1 MKFFPEKPPADR
13 RLEIFFEVKI
23 LKNRRLTAGF
33 MMRKPAPAEP
43 AEIRVKNRRFSAGKN
58 PAGAGAGAG
67 CKSGQ
72 YTKRQQVRLSFAVS
86 FSKLKAFLWF

>member
-33 MMRKPAPAEP
+33 MMRKPAPAPAPAEP
-43 AEIRVKNRRFSAGKN
+43 ADIRVKNRRFSAGKN

-67 CKSGQ
+67 CKSG
-72 YTKRQQVRLSFAVS
+72 YNKGAC
-86 FSKLKAFLWF
+86 FLTD